1 MEIRAMKAADL
12 DGTRDIDATIE
23 SSDYLHIHHEGDGFQ
38 GIWKMES
45 RPLREKRLHRNAL
58 SDEQAFSNKQI
69 VTGIEDGI
77 ALVAE
82 HDGLIVAATTVAM
95 DAADNSFRLA
105 DLRVDFDFRRQGL
118 ASAMAFQI
126 VHEARR
132 RQLRAVI
139 AQAVSDNFPALE
151 FLAKLNFEL
160 TGFDTHAKSNHDLV
174 KDSVVL
180 FWYLALN

>member
-1 MEIRAMKAADL
+1 MKAADL

-23 SSDYLHIHHEGDGFQ
+23 SSNYLHIHHDGEGFPGT
-38 GIWKMES
+38 WKMES

-58 SDEQAFSNKQI
+58 SDDQAFSIKQI
-69 VTGIEDGI
+69 VAGIEEGI

-82 HDGLIVAATTVAM
+82 HEGLIVAAATATM
-95 DAADNSFRLA
+95 DAAANALRLV

-118 ASAMAFQI
+118 ASALVFQI
-126 VHEARR
+126 VQEARQ

-139 AQAVSDNFPALE
+139 ADAVSDNYPALE
-151 FLAKLNFEL
+151 FLAKLNFEF